1 MKKLILILFFISSLF
16 GQDDLLEAARAGT
29 LSQSQ
34 INELISKCNSGDGA
48 SCRSIA
54 AFYYNKNKDLREN
67 DAKLQALS
75 IEYYTKGCNLKYG
88 AACSSLGSIYKRGEG
103 VAQDITKSLEYYTK
117 GCDYNGVLGCYWAG
131 RHYEK
136 ESKTK
141 SGAEKIAAELK
152 AKQYYKK
159 GCDLGY
165 KLCCSDLKDLQ

>member
-1 MKKLILILFFISSLF
+1 M
-16 GQDDLLEAARAGT
+16 
-29 LSQSQ
+29 
-34 INELISKCNSGDGA
+34 
-48 SCRSIA
+48 
-54 AFYYNKNKDLREN
+54 REN

-75 IEYYTKGCNLKYG
+75 FEYYTKGCNLKYG
-88 AACSSLGSIYKRGEG
+88 AACSSLGDIYRRGEG

-117 GCDYNGVLGCYWAG
+117 GCDYNGVLGCYSLG
-131 RHYEK
+131 DYYEK